1 MRLVNFRLITQ
12 KYIEHSWAFL
22 FLTHLCYTFL
32 INIVKQRMKFF
43 GLFCRRTLHLD
54 GRRSNSR
61 LSIILSFLFW
71 FINGA
76 IYQLVSLLS
85 ANNTAPFCYTC
96 IHLYS
101 FHTATDFSPNC
112 DKFFCSYLTL
122 KPGMTNFSLFIL
134 STNVIQCRENGVFS
148 KIILIFSCK
157 TFHLSIVVGD
167 TNEIW
172 LTRSY
177 YSVRGNFTRWK
188 SVRERYRLL

>member
-101 FHTATDFSPNC
+101 FHTATDFS
-112 DKFFCSYLTL
+112 KLRQFF
-122 KPGMTNFSLFIL
+122 LFIFNTETRNDQFL
-134 STNVIQCRENGVFS
+134 A
-148 KIILIFSCK
+148 
-157 TFHLSIVVGD
+157 FHFID
-167 TNEIW
+167 EC
-172 LTRSY
+172 
-177 YSVRGNFTRWK
+177 YSVQREWCIFEDNFDFFLQNFPPVHCCWRY
-188 SVRERYRLL
+188 ERNLINKELL